1 MSVGPLAARPRLPVP
16 ADYEAP
22 DPGVALTTEARQFT
36 RNVRETE
43 SSWLGRRASAG
54 SSGRASE
61 SSSRPGGVAGRCEY
75 SKPQL
80 QAAFRPAPSPV
91 SARPAPMGTAH
102 RGRPGLVDL
111 STLPAFPAATP
122 DEVWVK
128 PDGFDTVLTA
138 LIEAER
144 AAPAADQV
152 VCPGQGVGSRA
163 VRCSSVAWARQR
175 SGWDFAPPGGDEVVR
190 GLGGSSR
197 GTGFTPDCPG
207 KSSEDG
213 GGGADGRSAGT
224 VVGVNRSG
232 ALLFCRV
239 SYRCP
244 TLPCG
249 SVG

>member
-152 VCPGQGVGSRA
+152 VCPARASAPAPSGA
-163 VRCSSVAWARQR
+163 VRSLWPGSGPGGISLRRGVTRLSAGWADRAGALVSHRTARANRPRMVAAELM
-175 SGWDFAPPGGDEVVR
+175 DVPPG
-190 GLGGSSR
+190 
-197 GTGFTPDCPG
+197 
-207 KSSEDG
+207 
-213 GGGADGRSAGT
+213 RSW
-224 VVGVNRSG
+224 V
-232 ALLFCRV
+232 
-239 SYRCP
+239 
-244 TLPCG
+244 
-249 SVG
+249 